1 MLQLSP
7 GDEGMDKVQQEY
19 LADVQSRLAG
29 AKNSLLAMAAPL
41 ESGQSQSKPSTASAS
56 ESKKPDSK
64 SVNQKVGLLTSLLS
78 VGALKP
84 AIAFLTK
91 FRWLVDANTEI
102 ADLMIR
108 VLKVSL
114 APLYDSKYPK
124 ERRPGFTSPRARYGT
139 SGLVYPSPRKSVLT
153 LWAPTPPSTNTTDFV
168 FFFPDWADRI
178 PISSTLDDL
187 EDVIEPLLKFIG
199 LHVSRDPLFLTKF
212 LRLGRL
218 HLQPTMPIDPV
229 TKKLSGEA
237 DPSHP
242 VRTFWFGIL
251 RQYLLPALSLIK
263 GNAVC
268 TVEVWNIIRQ
278 YPTPLRWKLYGEWKS
293 GTYRSHPELRIKEVQ
308 ANRESK
314 GILRRLSHNT
324 IDSLSG
330 PVAKLAHSNPCILF
344 ANAVNQ
350 IMAYDNLANV
360 VIQALRYVTNMGFDV
375 LVFIVLGALAD
386 PNKQRVKDDGVNTS
400 DWLQSKSFSS
410 LFHDR

>member
-1 MLQLSP
+1 M
-7 GDEGMDKVQQEY
+7 EKYRQEY
-19 LADVQSRLAG
+19 LADVKGRIAG

-41 ESGQSQSKPSTASAS
+41 ESGSLSQAKPNATSAA
-56 ESKKPDSK
+56 ESKKPDTK
-64 SVNQKVGLLTSLLS
+64 STNQKVGLLISLLS

-84 AIAFLTK
+84 AIAIMSK

-108 VLKVSL
+108 ILKVSL
-114 APLYDSKYPK
+114 TPLYESKYSK
-124 ERRPGFTSPRARYGT
+124 ERRPGFTTPKARYGP
-139 SGLVYPSPRKSVLT
+139 SGMVQPGPRKSVLT

-168 FFFPDWADRI
+168 FFYPGWADRI
-178 PISSTLDDL
+178 PLATTLDDL
-187 EDVIEPLLKFIG
+187 QDVIEPLLKFIG

-218 HLQPTMPIDPV
+218 HLQPTIPIDPV
-229 TKKLSGEA
+229 TKKPSGEV
-237 DPSHP
+237 DQSHP
-242 VRTFWFGIL
+242 IRVFWFGNL

-268 TVEVWNIIRQ
+268 TVEIWNIIRQ
-278 YPTPLRWKLYGEWKS
+278 YPTPLRWKLYGEWKN
-293 GTYRSHPELRIKEVQ
+293 GTYRSHDELRIKEVQ

-330 PVAKLAHSNPCILF
+330 PVAKLAHSNPCIF
-344 ANAVNQ
+344 FTNAVSQ
-350 IMAYDNLANV
+350 IMAYDNLATV
-360 VIQALRYVTNMGFDV
+360 VIQALRYVTTMGFDV

-400 DWLQSKSFSS
+400 DWLQSEFSS
-410 LFHDR
+410 IEYQRLLTSS